1 MMENGTELDGQIP
14 VHGEFDLVHIRGGR
28 VMSQETVKNLI
39 LNVGKE
45 TIAKLVAGLHPNPIS
60 YIQIGQGDNAP
71 AVTDTHLYTFYSEG
85 LAAASYAEGYK
96 AVFSHTFQFAENAT
110 ICEAGL
116 ADGVVA
122 GTPKMFSRQ
131 TFAGRD
137 VIPDDLLQITWRLT
151 FG

>member
-1 MMENGTELDGQIP
+1 MTNKDAELGGAIP

-28 VMSQETVKNLI
+28 VVSRETVQNLV

-45 TIAKLVAGLHPNPIS
+45 AIAKLVAGLHSNPIS

-71 AVTDTHLYTFYSEG
+71 AVTDTHLYAFYSEG

-96 AVFSHTFQFAENAT
+96 AVFSHTFQFSENAT

-122 GTPKMFSRQ
+122 GSPKMFTRQ
-131 TFAGRD
+131 TFSGRD

>member
-1 MMENGTELDGQIP
+1 MTNKDAELGGAIP

-28 VMSQETVKNLI
+28 VVSRETVQNLV

-45 TIAKLVAGLHPNPIS
+45 TIAKLVAGLHSAPVS
-60 YIQIGQGDNAP
+60 HVQIGQGDNAA
-71 AVTDTHLYTFYSEG
+71 AVTDTHLYAYYSEG

-96 AVFSHTFQFAENAT
+96 AVFSHTFQFAENAS

-116 ADGVVA
+116 TDGPVA
-122 GTPKMFSRQ
+122 GTPKMFTRQ

-137 VIPDDLLQITWRLT
+137 VIPEDLLQITWRLT

>member
-1 MMENGTELDGQIP
+1 MTNKDAELGGAIP

-28 VMSQETVKNLI
+28 VVSRETVQNLV

-45 TIAKLVAGLHPNPIS
+45 AIAKLVAGLHSNPIS

-71 AVTDTHLYTFYSEG
+71 AVTDTHLYAFYSEG
-85 LAAASYAEGYK
+85 LAAASYADGYK
-96 AVFSHTFQFAENAT
+96 AVFSHTFQFSENAT

-122 GTPKMFSRQ
+122 GSPKMFTRQ